1 MATTESTDRTTEPL
15 RTQLLDSFES
25 SAFPVCRPN
34 DLLPVI
40 ANASAVVLA
49 DGTEVGALEL
59 VLRCGRQFSFPYLT
73 REELVDDL
81 VRAFGH

>member
-1 MATTESTDRTTEPL
+1 MATTASTDRATDPL

-25 SAFPVCRPN
+25 SSFPVRQPN

-40 ANASAVVLA
+40 ANASPVYVV
-49 DGTEVGALEL
+49 DGRELVGLEL
-59 VLRCGRQFSFPYLT
+59 ALRCGRHLSFPYET

-81 VRAFGH
+81 VLAFGR